1 MNCSLPGSSV
11 HGILQAWILEWVAI
25 SFSRASSWPRDRT
38 QVSHIIGRRF
48 TVWAYK
54 GKLIQKEKKKNVFST
69 LDTAW
74 KKCFF
79 KIRYDLVFDKN
90 VVDERERNYTAQI
103 SILGDSVETID
114 TSRATG
120 LRKRKEQT

>member
-1 MNCSLPGSSV
+1 MNCSPPDSSA
-11 HGILQAWILEWVAI
+11 HGIFQAWILEWVAI
-25 SFSRASSWPRDRT
+25 SFSRASSWPRDQT
-38 QVSHIIGRRF
+38 QVSHIIGRHF

-54 GKLIQKEKKKNVFST
+54 GKLIQKEKKNVFST

-90 VVDERERNYTAQI
+90 VVDERERNYTAQT
-103 SILGDSVETID
+103 SILGDSMDTID
-114 TSRATG
+114 TSRAMG
-120 LRKRKEQT
+120 LRKRKEQS